1 MAFRPR
7 SLSPTAWVTAE
18 KLTQQV
24 LWAILF
30 AILAPILGPGPYGVF
45 SIVMVFV
52 GFCDYVLSDGAVE
65 ALVTADELDTSHMA
79 TANLATGVL
88 ALLVSL
94 VLFLLGPVVAFAF
107 HDSQLQWLVWSLL
120 PLPVL
125 SLTASV
131 PIAILRRSLQYKQLA
146 IRSIAGLAIGGLFG
160 IVLALAGAGVWA
172 LALQVLVQRLAEVV
186 IVWWSMPQ
194 GFRLGWS
201 AVCFRE
207 MRSVCA
213 NVFAARVMTFAGGQV
228 PRLIVGYAL
237 GPTTLGF
244 YVLATRFQEIIVTTT
259 VFPRVVV
266 GRIELRGLR
275 PGSPEFRRRFESMA
289 QNCALL
295 AFPAMLGAAAMIPD
309 LFHIWLDQRW
319 LDGAVAAQLVIIS
332 GLPLVFTYC
341 LDSAFLAAKQS
352 SFFKIMA
359 TAQTVT
365 LLITVLCT
373 VPFGLNVMCLA
384 LAIRPWLLLPFF
396 LSSFRRRC
404 DMPASDVL
412 TLPLRSLAG
421 AMIMTAILSLPFLHI
436 AWLGEKLNFA
446 LLVLVGVAVY
456 GAFMYQVS
464 RAQLTAALGSLFAH
478 RP

>member
-365 LLITVLCT
+365 LLITVL
-373 VPFGLNVMCLA
+373 
-384 LAIRPWLLLPFF
+384 
-396 LSSFRRRC
+396 
-404 DMPASDVL
+404 
-412 TLPLRSLAG
+412 
-421 AMIMTAILSLPFLHI
+421 
-436 AWLGEKLNFA
+436 
-446 LLVLVGVAVY
+446 
-456 GAFMYQVS
+456 
-464 RAQLTAALGSLFAH
+464 
-478 RP
+478 